1 MLNPV
6 SKFLISV
13 GLLGAAAASP
23 FFSSTALAAGA
34 PSSSAPSSSAT
45 RASPSALRSAGPAM
59 AARKTPAAQA
69 SAQRPAPQRRWPSTC
84 VEPFCNHFGFIET
97 IPEANWVN
105 IDLSPSQGTAAI
117 KAALNTAGTTY
128 PTRPVRI
135 RLAAGV
141 YADNLGGE
149 IFAQRLMRDVTSPI
163 WLVARDAT
171 PNATR
176 LEQGINLLGVSYL
189 AIEGVTI
196 GPPEVGAWDATN
208 RRHAAPQPLQAAAG
222 IHVAGAALLAD
233 QSANNG
239 GTLNT
244 AIYGQYEP
252 SHHILVRNV
261 TIQNLFELDAENG
274 ETSQGQG
281 MDGMKFNQV
290 RALQVKNS
298 TVRQTSR
305 HGIDN
310 VGVHSAEF
318 SGNVIA
324 HTGGGQGLE
333 AKGGSRDVVVD
344 NNVFYRVR
352 RVALG
357 GENTDATYY
366 YSSDGSYSYEAQ
378 RFLLRNNLII
388 DPREAAMD
396 FAGCL
401 DCSALGNTVLF
412 SANYQ
417 VPVDQGTVFGG
428 DAIRIHDSQLI
439 GTQDGAGS
447 DCQFWNGSDYVT
459 IPTCWGVGSN
469 APAPIG
475 RVLRTDNVTVF
486 NNVFISTNG
495 HFGNALGGS
504 TQPCPLNVIDGNA
517 TRHFDFNYW
526 YNGDHPLPA
535 SGCTTLTEGPASV
548 HSTTVATPA
557 TGLGS
562 SVTDSSMALLARS
575 AMIALTPKAGS
586 ALPGHGWLGISRDAS
601 FLDFNRE
608 YRSTTPA
615 MGAIEVLP
623 ASTALVLGKRSEYT
637 VQRDGNNVTLLD
649 GQGGTQALGA
659 VTRLRFADSVL
670 ALDVDGA
677 AGKGYRIYQAAFN
690 RVPDAQG
697 LGYWIGVL
705 DRGAQV
711 VDVASGFVNSA
722 EFNALYGENSSDET
736 FVTRLYNN
744 VLHRAPEPGGFAFWI
759 NSLRVG
765 VSRAQVLA
773 DFSESAE
780 NKSGVAQAISNGISY
795 TPYQP

>member
-1 MLNPV
+1 MLNRLAKLP
-6 SKFLISV
+6 FSV
-13 GLLGAAAASP
+13 GLLGTAAAFPIIATLA
-23 FFSSTALAAGA
+23 FAAGA
-34 PSSSAPSSSAT
+34 PAFAAS
-45 RASPSALRSAGPAM
+45 ASPSTSSSVSRFAGS
-59 AARKTPAAQA
+59 AAQSRKMPVA
-69 SAQRPAPQRRWPSTC
+69 QAATQRPTPQRRWPSTC
-84 VEPFCNHFGFIET
+84 VEPFCNHFGFIEN
-97 IPEANWVN
+97 IPEADWVN

-117 KAALNTAGTTY
+117 KAALNTAASTY

-141 YADNLGGE
+141 YQDNLGAE

-163 WLVARDAT
+163 WLLALDAT

-176 LEQGINLLGVSYL
+176 LEQGINLLGVSYM

-208 RRHAAPQPLQAAAG
+208 RRHADPQPLQAAAG
-222 IHVAGAALLAD
+222 IHVAGAALLAN

-239 GTLNT
+239 GTLNS
-244 AIYGQYEP
+244 AIYGQYEA

-290 RALQVKNS
+290 KALQVKNS
-298 TVRQTSR
+298 SVRQTSR

-333 AKGGSRDVVVD
+333 AKGGSRNVVVD
-344 NNVFYRVR
+344 GNVFYRVR

-366 YSSDGSYSYEAQ
+366 FSSDGSYTYEAQ

-401 DCSALGNTVLF
+401 DCSALGNTVLY

-417 VPVDQGTVFGG
+417 VPVDQGTVYGG

-459 IPTCWGVGSN
+459 IATCWGVGSN

-475 RVLRTDNVTVF
+475 RVLATSNVTVY

-517 TRHFDFNYW
+517 TRQFDFNYW
-526 YNGDHPLPA
+526 YNGNQPLPA
-535 SGCTTLTEGPASV
+535 SGCTALEEGASSV
-548 HSTTVATPA
+548 YSTTQASAA

-562 SVTDSSMALLARS
+562 SVLDSSVALLARS
-575 AMIALTPKAGS
+575 AMLALTPMEGSVLAGR
-586 ALPGHGWLGISRDAS
+586 GWFGVGIDAS
-601 FLDFNRE
+601 SLDFNRE
-608 YRSTTPA
+608 YRATSPA
-615 MGAIEVLP
+615 KGAIEALP
-623 ASTALVLGKRSEYT
+623 ATTALVLGKRSDYT
-637 VQRDGNNVTLLD
+637 LQRDGSNVSLLD
-649 GQGGTQALGA
+649 GQGATQSLGA
-659 VTRLRFADSVL
+659 VNRIRFADSVL

-690 RVPDAQG
+690 RVPDSQG
-697 LGYWIGVL
+697 LGYWIGWL
-705 DRGAQV
+705 DRGLRLL
-711 VDVASGFVNSA
+711 DVASGFVNSA

-744 VLHRAPEPGGFAFWI
+744 VLHREPEPGGFAFWI

-780 NKSGVAQAISNGISY
+780 NKGGVAQAISNGISY
-795 TPYQP
+795 TLYNP